1 VDFCGGASN
10 RESEQGREL
19 EEMENPMEDHG
30 TVTGVAG
37 EVLITVAGPPSAS
50 EEDIASAGSHPAH
63 NLAPTPSATTSLSG
77 ASSWAGLG
85 TFSTA
90 LVGVGDGTSLVLS
103 VLPDSDIEYL
113 NVAANLKARPP
124 RILFLFDLKLLIK
137 K

>member
-1 VDFCGGASN
+1 
-10 RESEQGREL
+10 
-19 EEMENPMEDHG
+19 MENPMEDHG

-50 EEDIASAGSHPAH
+50 SEEDNASAGSHPAH
-63 NLAPTPSATTSLSG
+63 NPAPTPSATDSLSG

-124 RILFLFDLKLLIK
+124 RILFSI
-137 K
+137 